1 MGGIAYWLGA
11 LLIRFPDSSRG
22 EKPRS
27 EVELRLTRNGL
38 EILKLEMKDQT
49 YMFEM
54 CKKAV
59 DSWILNNPG
68 DPDHAVKIVND
79 TLKQYRTKIE
89 KAGNSFIIDFQDNR

>member
-49 YMFEM
+49 YMIEM

-59 DSWILNNPG
+59 DSWILTAWSGSPG
-68 DPDHAVKIVND
+68 LFKIHESTAFLHISN
-79 TLKQYRTKIE
+79 I
-89 KAGNSFIIDFQDNR
+89 